1 MCYVRTG
8 HCTASAARL
17 VTELRASCRPSRF
30 QLLVYAWVHNT
41 AMAEVTH
48 TLTPISSEFSP
59 PCPQQT
65 RVDFPR
71 PTSISHLEFRN
82 FYAATISVD
91 GYFTDERVPDG
102 VEVPWHT
109 LVPSVQLMEDP
120 HCEGDAQR
128 WHRLLLSRDALP
140 TKELLALRITL
151 TQPSP
156 CWRTI
161 RLDELR
167 CFKRGALAAHSEAG
181 KSTPDRTTRMKPSTT
196 LPWYSNDDAQAVI
209 GLLAS
214 TEQLRHSLQDV
225 MAPQRPASMFT
236 LSYDEVV
243 IGVTSEK
250 HPSPRM
256 DDYLQPRMSATGRSN
271 AANSSGNDARSESS
285 GGDVSGGGKQDAAR

>member
-1 MCYVRTG
+1 
-8 HCTASAARL
+8 
-17 VTELRASCRPSRF
+17 
-30 QLLVYAWVHNT
+30 
-41 AMAEVTH
+41 MAEVAH
-48 TLTPISSEFSP
+48 TLSPIASEFRP

-65 RVDFPR
+65 RIDFPT

-82 FYAATISVD
+82 FYAATVAVD
-91 GYFTDERVPDG
+91 AYFTDERVPDG

-109 LVPSVQLMEDP
+109 LVPTVELMHDP

-128 WHRLLLSRDALP
+128 WHRLLLSRDGLP
-140 TKELLALRITL
+140 TKELLALRVTL

-167 CFKRGALAAHSEAG
+167 CFKRGAVAACSG
-181 KSTPDRTTRMKPSTT
+181 TVTKTPPDRIRRMEPSAT
-196 LPWYSNDDAQAVI
+196 LPWHSHEDAKAVI
-209 GLLAS
+209 GLLAT

-225 MAPQRPASMFT
+225 MVPQRPPSMFT

-250 HPSPRM
+250 HPSPKM
-256 DDYLQPRMSATGRSN
+256 DDYLHPRLSARGQADSDG
-271 AANSSGNDARSESS
+271 ASGNGAPSHNTSD
-285 GGDVSGGGKQDAAR
+285 DVSNDGTQERAL